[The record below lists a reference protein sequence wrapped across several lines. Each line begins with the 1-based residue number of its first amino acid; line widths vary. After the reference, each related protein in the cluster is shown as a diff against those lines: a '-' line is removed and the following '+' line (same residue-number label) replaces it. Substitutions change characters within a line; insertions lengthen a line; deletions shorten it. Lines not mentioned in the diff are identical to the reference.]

1 MDSVIIDIIFAV
13 VFIVLAL
20 VLMVFGCILL
30 FDREPIGLALLL
42 IGLLV
47 TVIPVILIYDATKS
61 VEKQFAEKQQAVIEA
76 QRELEKFLIDHPELK
91 EGLE

>member
-1 MDSVIIDIIFAV
+1 MSVVVDIIFAV
-13 VFIVLAL
+13 IFIITL
-20 VLMVFGCILL
+20 VLIVFGCILI
-30 FDREPIGLALLL
+30 FDREPIGLVPLLVGLLL
-42 IGLLV
+42 SLV
-47 TVIPVILIYDATKS
+47 LVILIRDATKS